1 MHKYF
6 NSILIPVDLTVNTEL
21 AVKKGVE
28 LADEGTVIH
37 LLHVQPFFNPFFS
50 GAAKDY
56 FTRNINL
63 SGEEDVDIRLNQW
76 KKTIEES
83 APVKVCV
90 WNVVASSVQDTIVQ
104 KASQLKVDL
113 IIIGKHSSHSW
124 FPFLNTVNPTYLVQN
139 TGITVLTAK
148 PGSMHNKVRRIVVPV
163 STRSV
168 HNKMEIIIALNRKFR
183 LRLYLATIMDNHRE
197 PMGFY
202 AASLLDLYK
211 WVKTTVGCPVEY
223 AVLKGSN
230 KAKAILNYVEKIQAD
245 VLLLYP
251 DSETR
256 IGWMNSEIGDVLPP
270 STKVEILTIQPQNSL
285 TI

>member
-6 NSILIPVDLTVNTEL
+6 NSILIPVDLSVNTEL

-37 LLHVQPFFNPFFS
+37 LLHIQNHFASFLPN
-50 GAAKDY
+50 ATKEY
-56 FTRNINL
+56 FIRNNNL
-63 SGEEDVDIRLNQW
+63 TDEGYVDNCLVQW

-83 APVKVCV
+83 RPVKVCV
-90 WNVVASSVQDTIVQ
+90 WNMVASSIQDTIVQ
-104 KASQLKVDL
+104 KAKQLNVNL

-124 FPFLNTVNPTYLVQN
+124 FPFLNTVNPTHLVQN

-148 PGSMHNKVRRIVVPV
+148 PGSMYNKVKKIVVPV

-168 HNKMEIIIALNRKFR
+168 YDKMEIIIALNRKFK
-183 LRLYLATIMDNHRE
+183 LRLYLATIMDKHRE
-197 PMGFY
+197 PLGFY

-211 WVKTTVGCPVEY
+211 WVKTTVHCPVEY
-223 AVLKGSN
+223 VVLKGNN
-230 KAKAILNYVEKIQAD
+230 KAKAILNYAEKIQAD
-245 VLLLYP
+245 GLLLYP
-251 DSETR
+251 DSETK

-270 STKVEILTIQPQNSL
+270 STKVEILTVQPQNSL